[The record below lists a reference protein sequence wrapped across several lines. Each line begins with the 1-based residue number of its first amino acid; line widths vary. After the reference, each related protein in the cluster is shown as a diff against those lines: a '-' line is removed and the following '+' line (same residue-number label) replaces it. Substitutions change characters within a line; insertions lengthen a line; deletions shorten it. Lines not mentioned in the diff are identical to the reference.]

1 MKYGAWYYAL
11 DAFGDIGYLRVDEL
25 NNMDEL
31 VNNNDELQ
39 SIKDMGWVNV
49 I

>member
-1 MKYGAWYYAL
+1 MKYGARYYTL
-11 DAFGDIGYLRVDEL
+11 DAFGDIGYLVVDEL

-39 SIKDMGWVNV
+39 STTWDG
-49 I
+49 